1 MVLSGGRNCNEINK
15 TVHGVK
21 RGADLM
27 LWLNDDGMAEHWT
40 MYSLS
45 YWHNTLWMNASMVD
59 WHNCTRRGPN
69 CFSPGLNT
77 SCRTETSAYTSLH
90 IDGNAGNAGWV
101 NYDMH
106 GIPFAMRF
114 VLETQTKTDTRTV
127 PAGAQHALRGAAAAV
142 APAAPGPGAS
152 VGPVVKPRPPPGVYC
167 LVGLS
172 GSASGNLTLSRNGT
186 LDFTMSAGDG
196 QLLARCEHE
205 RYYAFNDEKSLSLRI
220 VVDPGDCMRRAWG
233 HCGMFYATEPSR
245 RIVILSEGGRQ
256 DYVWQHNFSA
266 CA

>member
-1 MVLSGGRNCNEINK
+1 MTLAPRAARVPGNIRACHHGAPGLYTYGCLGMGGLTLRCFCDSGGYYTDYLQSRSTDTGRTWSKPSFMLGAGSADPQLLRVGGSVVLSGGRNCNEINK

-45 YWHNTLWMNASMVD
+45 YWHNALWMNASMVD

-90 IDGNAGNAGWV
+90 IDGNAENAGWV
-101 NYDMH
+101 KYDMH

-127 PAGAQHALRGAAAAV
+127 PAVPHAQHALRGAAAAV
-142 APAAPGPGAS
+142 APAAPGPGAA
-152 VGPVVKPRPPPGVYC
+152 VGPVVHARRMQSPG
-167 LVGLS
+167 S
-172 GSASGNLTLSRNGT
+172 TTIRNDS
-186 LDFTMSAGDG
+186 DFS
-196 QLLARCEHE
+196 
-205 RYYAFNDEKSLSLRI
+205 SLK
-220 VVDPGDCMRRAWG
+220 A
-233 HCGMFYATEPSR
+233 
-245 RIVILSEGGRQ
+245 
-256 DYVWQHNFSA
+256 
-266 CA
+266 